1 MKVKRHKD
9 TVTIEITG
17 PECAEWLSWA
27 QFEGEVEEKLD
38 ATERLMNCKFRRDC
52 RISLVVDL
60 LIEDP
65 YRLSDADLDRKEN
78 GVRTL

>member
-9 TVTIEITG
+9 TVTIEVTG
-17 PECAEWLSWA
+17 PECAEWLGDQMDSEILE
-27 QFEGEVEEKLD
+27 QLD
-38 ATERLMNCKFRRDC
+38 ATERLIGRKFRPSC

-78 GVRTL
+78 GVPLV

>member
-9 TVTIEITG
+9 TITIEVTG
-17 PECAEWLSWA
+17 PECAEWLGDQMDSEILE
-27 QFEGEVEEKLD
+27 QLD
-38 ATERLMNCKFRRDC
+38 ATERLIGRKFRRDC

-60 LIEDP
+60 EIEDP

-78 GVRTL
+78 GVPLV